1 MQRQRKSYER
11 LTDKSFEKL
20 FSLKLIHDYA
30 LSPVEAHTLTA
41 DIKHHLD
48 NTDNTY
54 PKEGHVFF
62 TAVLADEPAGKPL
75 IKCKTK
81 QIKLEVYPSEL
92 IELFNKDI
100 RAFSKLMVQRLCWQA
115 LKQGCTL
122 TQEDLSR
129 LLHCSVTRVRRFIAE
144 YRKDHIY
151 IPTRGNY
158 NDIGPGVSH
167 KTEAIKRYLKG
178 YTVSEVAR
186 TMAHTPQS
194 IERYLDDFSLVMTAY
209 VNEQY
214 TALRISQMT
223 RLSEKLVKE
232 YIELYNQFK
241 ENRDCQYRLDQI
253 QVRAANLFERC
264 KKNRGK
270 EQ

>member
-1 MQRQRKSYER
+1 MQRQRTSCER

-20 FSLKLIHDYA
+20 FSLKLINDYA
-30 LSPVEAHTLTA
+30 LSPIEAQTLTS

-48 NTDNTY
+48 NSNNSY
-54 PKEGHVFF
+54 PKEGQVLF

-92 IELFNKDI
+92 IELFNKNLKVY
-100 RAFSKLMVQRLCWQA
+100 AKQMVQRLCWQA
-115 LKQGCTL
+115 LDQGCTL

-129 LLHCSVTRVRRFIAE
+129 LLHCSVTRVRRLIAE
-144 YRKDHIY
+144 YRKDNIY

-158 NDIGPGVSH
+158 CDIGPGVSH
-167 KTEAIKRYLKG
+167 KSEAIKRYLKG
-178 YTVSEVAR
+178 YTVTEIAR
-186 TMAHTPQS
+186 SMAHTPQS

-209 VNEQY
+209 VNDQY
-214 TALRISQMT
+214 TALRISQMM

-232 YIELYNQFK
+232 YIDIYNQFK
-241 ENRDCQYRLDQI
+241 DDSDCQYRLEQI
-253 QVRAANLFERC
+253 QLRSANLFERC

-270 EQ
+270 DQ